1 MIAEPKLA
9 SRAAVQ
15 KENSIVDVPSSGSVI
30 QTPNALRSGSK
41 QKTARGKRRVQEV
54 SENAKRRH
62 SERSFPRHR
71 RVSQEQSNNG
81 DVEAVTLFEVVSM
94 GKSAMQSVV
103 DDWIEAYQQ
112 DRDTALLDLI
122 SFFIQCSGCKGR
134 VVTAEMFQSR
144 HDTGLQKKMIE
155 EFDEDTGLQYKKF
168 MAFPWILTVTWP
180 MDMDCGEYP
189 LTMPGPYWKKFRC
202 NFCEFI
208 VMLIHQGQNSV
219 IYDSYLMDTV
229 ISLLTELSDSRIR
242 AFRHTCTLSALKLM
256 TALVSVAV
264 NLGVNKD
271 NTHRLYE
278 EERNKMTSKRA
289 CHRQE
294 QLEKKIKELQDK
306 QHEIENMM
314 NVIFKGVFLMRY
326 RDVTPEIRANCM
338 EEIGI
343 WMKMYSPFFLNDS
356 YLKYVGWML
365 NDKQT
370 EVRLKCVLGL
380 QGLYSNTLFISK
392 LELFTSR
399 FKDRIMSMLL
409 DKDHEVAAQSMKL
422 LMLISQNCE
431 DVLSLED
438 CKTMYQFV
446 YSSHRPL
453 ATTAGEF
460 LYKNLL
466 SHHQVPEQEDE
477 VSKQKGRNNHYT
489 STIKTLIQFFQEN
502 ELHKHVSYLVDS
514 LWDCASPLLKDW
526 ESVTALLLDD
536 PQQGEGLND
545 SQQSI
550 LIEILLASV
559 RQAAE
564 GHPPAGRGTGKKVFP
579 AKERKVQVD
588 DCVKII
594 EHFIVVLPE
603 LLAKYSTDA
612 NKVTSLLQIPQYFS
626 MDVYS
631 TCSRIEGHLDVLLK
645 QMKDVIEKHTE
656 PEVLEASS
664 RAYQALWS
672 KEMAIHNQVNV
683 SRSQLID
690 QWVDKFN
697 QLLKDFLQ
705 EGESL
710 SANEEVV
717 YQILSTLKRITAFH
731 NAHDLSK
738 WNLYDSVSRI
748 LTAGSE
754 HGGIPHQITIQALQ
768 CTCYSVLWQITTCLE
783 GAFSKENV
791 LAQRSQLRS
800 FCEMC
805 QNCLSHEHP
814 AVKEQAFTVLCDTL
828 IACSYQLHSGGR
840 HDLAPLV
847 YTPDAKLQR
856 ALLTFIQEQVF
867 TEVEQETQSKASENG
882 DEVNKLDEL
891 HRRRSLLA
899 AYCKLVVHSVVEMTT
914 AAEIFKQYMKYYNDF
929 GDIIKETLSRTRQ
942 MDRIQS
948 ARTLVLCLQQ
958 LFLRLKQEQGSSSCG
973 SSIQTISTIKEL
985 ARRFSL
991 TFGWDQIKS
1000 RESVAMMHKDGIE
1013 FAFKGFVQNGQKQP
1027 PPNIA
1032 YLTILSEFSNKLLKP
1047 DKKTVYGYLQR
1058 YTGNQVLT
1066 YKEDGWISLVC
1077 YRASLLASG
1086 EEDDSYSL
1094 TSTDTFKE
1102 SSQSNHARAMPLKRK
1117 LSNEL
1122 CNSSLMASS
1131 DTNGRTPDV
1140 KVTPQFI
1147 STVIKGG
1154 KWLKCSQGRNGKE
1167 TEEPPDIGHP
1177 QDAMLQDQPDA
1188 TNEDV
1193 DIDTFDMEP
1202 A

>member
-15 KENSIVDVPSSGSVI
+15 KENSIVDVPPSGSVI

-41 QKTARGKRRVQEV
+41 QKTARGKRRVREV

-62 SERSFPRHR
+62 SQRSFPRHR
-71 RVSQEQSNNG
+71 WVSQEHSNNG

-94 GKSAMQSVV
+94 GKSAMQC
-103 DDWIEAYQQ
+103 A
-112 DRDTALLDLI
+112 
-122 SFFIQCSGCKGR
+122 G

-208 VMLIHQGQNSV
+208 MMLIHQGQNSV
-219 IYDSYLMDTV
+219 IYDSYLLDTV

-242 AFRHTCTLSALKLM
+242 AFRHTCTLSALKLL
-256 TALVSVAV
+256 TALVGVAV

-356 YLKYVGWML
+356 YLK
-365 NDKQT
+365 
-370 EVRLKCVLGL
+370 
-380 QGLYSNTLFISK
+380 
-392 LELFTSR
+392 
-399 FKDRIMSMLL
+399 
-409 DKDHEVAAQSMKL
+409 
-422 LMLISQNCE
+422 NCE

-438 CKTMYQFV
+438 CKTIYQFV

-460 LYKNLL
+460 LYKKYFFDMLTIPANIA
-466 SHHQVPEQEDE
+466 SG
-477 VSKQKGRNNHYT
+477 KT
-489 STIKTLIQFFQEN
+489 SREFTCVCLQ
-502 ELHKHVSYLVDS
+502 LHKHVSYLVDS

-526 ESVTALLLDD
+526 ESVTALLLDN

-631 TCSRIEGHLDVLLK
+631 TCSRIEGHLDVLLM
-645 QMKDVIEKHTE
+645 QMKDVIEKHTD
-656 PEVLEASS
+656 PEVLEAGS

-705 EGESL
+705 E
-710 SANEEVV
+710 
-717 YQILSTLKRITAFH
+717 
-731 NAHDLSK
+731 
-738 WNLYDSVSRI
+738 
-748 LTAGSE
+748 
-754 HGGIPHQITIQALQ
+754 ITIQALQ

-828 IACSYQLHSGGR
+828 IACSYQLHSGER

-891 HRRRSLLA
+891 HRKRSLLA

-958 LFLRLKQEQGSSSCG
+958 LFLRLKQGQGSSSCGSSIQTISTIKELARRFSLTFSWDQIKSRESVTMMHKDGIEFAFKRFVQNGQKQPPPNIAYLTILSEFSNKLLKPDKKTVLKQEQGSSSCG

-1000 RESVAMMHKDGIE
+1000 RESIAMMHKDGIE
-1013 FAFKGFVQNGQKQP
+1013 FAFKRFVQNGQKQP

-1047 DKKTVYGYLQR
+1047 DKKTV
-1058 YTGNQVLT
+1058 
-1066 YKEDGWISLVC
+1066 
-1077 YRASLLASG
+1077 
-1086 EEDDSYSL
+1086 
-1094 TSTDTFKE
+1094 
-1102 SSQSNHARAMPLKRK
+1102 
-1117 LSNEL
+1117 
-1122 CNSSLMASS
+1122 
-1131 DTNGRTPDV
+1131 
-1140 KVTPQFI
+1140 
-1147 STVIKGG
+1147 
-1154 KWLKCSQGRNGKE
+1154 RNGKE
-1167 TEEPPDIGHP
+1167 TEELPDIGHP
-1177 QDAMLQDQPDA
+1177 QDAMLQDQPDD

-1193 DIDTFDMEP
+1193 DIDTLDMEP

>member
-71 RVSQEQSNNG
+71 RVSQEHSNNG

-122 SFFIQCSGCKGR
+122 SFFIQCSGCKGM
-134 VVTAEMFQSR
+134 VTAEMFQSR

-242 AFRHTCTLSALKLM
+242 AFRHTCTLSALKLL

-422 LMLISQNCE
+422 LMFISQNCE

-645 QMKDVIEKHTE
+645 QMKDVIEKHTG
-656 PEVLEASS
+656 PEVLEAGS

-697 QLLKDFLQ
+697 QLLEDFLQ

-828 IACSYQLHSGGR
+828 IACSYQLHSGER

-1086 EEDDSYSL
+1086 EEDDYYSL

-1122 CNSSLMASS
+1122 CNSSLLASS

-1177 QDAMLQDQPDA
+1177 QDAMLQDQPDVM
-1188 TNEDV
+1188 NEDV